1 MDLKPMN
8 FISLHSLR
16 RMLKLLAALT
26 AFLLTACLG
35 SVAHI
40 PKTPIAAPVSIPAVR
55 APAVGQ
61 QWVYEVR
68 NYFNG
73 ELVDVVT
80 ETVIEVGPKVRI
92 ARHGKK
98 MGSLPDEIQQPWG
111 MSLQD
116 PNWTP
121 PQRFIKAVPL
131 WPEKLVPGW
140 SGFYRTRYQVVGFQ
154 DNDFYWGLNIDAK
167 SWNRVKTMAGEFDAL
182 HYVNTIDYFESD
194 DWFRIASNRFENAWF
209 VPEVGRWVV
218 RERFGEYLWMGEGG
232 WSGSLKE
239 NYFRWE
245 LVSWK

>member
-1 MDLKPMN
+1 MSRFSLLPLQGFLKCAP
-8 FISLHSLR
+8 
-16 RMLKLLAALT
+16 LLGAL
-26 AFLLTACLG
+26 LLTACLG

-73 ELVDVVT
+73 ELIDVVT
-80 ETVIEVGPKVRI
+80 ETVVEVAPRVRI
-92 ARHGKK
+92 TRNGQKR
-98 MGSLPDEIQQPWG
+98 GPLPDEIQGPWG
-111 MSLQD
+111 MILQD
-116 PNWTP
+116 PDWTP

-140 SGFYRTRYQVVGFQ
+140 SGFYRTRYQVVGFP

-167 SWNRVKTMAGEFDAL
+167 AWSRVKTQAGDFDTL
-182 HYVNTIDYFESD
+182 HYINTADYFQSD
-194 DWFRIASNRFENAWF
+194 DWFRVASNRRENAWF
-209 VPEVGRWVV
+209 APEVGRWVV
-218 RERFGEYLWMGEGG
+218 RERFGEYLWQGMGG
-232 WSGSLKE
+232 WSEALRE
-239 NYFRWE
+239 DYLRWE

>member
-1 MDLKPMN
+1 MMN
-8 FISLHSLR
+8 FVSLHSLWR
-16 RMLKLLAALT
+16 TLKCAALLGTLLLAG
-26 AFLLTACLG
+26 CLG

-40 PKTPIAAPVSIPAVR
+40 PKTPIAAPVSPPVVR

-80 ETVIEVGPKVRI
+80 ETVVEVGPRVRI
-92 ARHGKK
+92 TRNGQKR
-98 MGSLPDEIQQPWG
+98 GSLPDEIQESWG
-111 MSLQD
+111 VNLQD

-140 SGFYRTRYQVVGFQ
+140 SGFYRTRYQVVGFP
-154 DNDFYWGLNIDAK
+154 DNDFYWGLNIDTKA
-167 SWNRVKTMAGEFDAL
+167 WNRVKTQAGDFNAL
-182 HYVNTIDYFESD
+182 HYVNTADFFQSD
-194 DWFRIASNRFENAWF
+194 DWFRVASNRRENAWF
-209 VPEVGRWVV
+209 APEVGRWVV
-218 RERFGEYLWMGEGG
+218 RERFGEYLWLGMHG
-232 WSGSLKE
+232 WSESINE
-239 NYFRWE
+239 DYVRWE

>member
-1 MDLKPMN
+1 MN
-8 FISLHSLR
+8 FISLPSLQ
-16 RMLKLLAALT
+16 RMLKFSAVLT
-26 AFLLTACLG
+26 ALLLTACLG
-35 SVAHI
+35 SVVHI
-40 PKTPIAAPVSIPAVR
+40 PKTPIAAPVTIPAVR
-55 APAVGQ
+55 APAIGQ

-68 NYFNG
+68 NFFNG

-80 ETVIEVGPKVRI
+80 ETVVEVGPKVRI

-98 MGSLPDEIQQPWG
+98 MGPLPDEIQEQWG
-111 MSLQD
+111 MVLQD
-116 PNWTP
+116 PSWTP
-121 PQRFIKAVPL
+121 PQRFIKAVPF

-140 SGFYRTRYQVVGFQ
+140 SVFYRTRYQVVGFP
-154 DNDFYWGLNIDAK
+154 DNDFYWGLNINAK

-182 HYVNTIDYFESD
+182 HYVNTADYFESD
-194 DWFRIASNRFENAWF
+194 DWFRIASNRLENAWF

-239 NYFRWE
+239 DYFRWE

>member
-1 MDLKPMN
+1 MN
-8 FISLHSLR
+8 FVSLHSLS
-16 RMLKLLAALT
+16 RMLKCAALLSTLLLAG
-26 AFLLTACLG
+26 CLG

-40 PKTPIAAPVSIPAVR
+40 PKAPIAAPISVPAVR

-80 ETVIEVGPKVRI
+80 ETVVEVGSTVRI

-98 MGSLPDEIQQPWG
+98 LGPLPDEIQEPWG
-111 MSLQD
+111 MNLQD

-140 SGFYRTRYQVVGFQ
+140 SGFYRTRYQVVGFPN
-154 DNDFYWGLNIDAK
+154 NDFYWGLNIDAK
-167 SWNRVKTMAGEFDAL
+167 AWSRVKTQAGEFNAL
-182 HYVNTIDYFESD
+182 HYVNTADFFESD
-194 DWFRIASNRFENAWF
+194 DWFRMASNRRENAWF

-218 RERFGEYLWMGEGG
+218 RERFGEYLWMGARG
-232 WSGSLKE
+232 WSESMKE
-239 NYFRWE
+239 DYWRWE

>member
-1 MDLKPMN
+1 MS
-8 FISLHSLR
+8 FVSLHSLR
-16 RMLKLLAALT
+16 HMLKLSAAST
-26 AFLLTACLG
+26 ALLLTACLG

-40 PKTPIAAPVSIPAVR
+40 PKAPITAPVTIPAVR

-80 ETVIEVGPKVRI
+80 ETVVEVGPRVRI
-92 ARHGKK
+92 ARNGHKRGP
-98 MGSLPDEIQQPWG
+98 LPDEIQEPWS
-111 MSLQD
+111 MILQD

-121 PQRFIKAVPL
+121 PQRFIKSVPL

-140 SGFYRTRYQVVGFQ
+140 SGFYRTRYLVVGFPN
-154 DNDFYWGLNIDAK
+154 NDFYWGLNIDAK

-182 HYVNTIDYFESD
+182 HYVNTADFFESD
-194 DWFRIASNRFENAWF
+194 DWFRMASNRREESWF
-209 VPEVGRWVV
+209 SPEIGRWVV
-218 RERFGEYLWMGEGG
+218 RERFGEYLWLGMRA
-232 WSGSLKE
+232 WSESIKE
-239 NYFRWE
+239 DYVRWE

>member
-1 MDLKPMN
+1 MN
-8 FISLHSLR
+8 FISFYFLR
-16 RMLKLLAALT
+16 CMLKCAALLSTLLLAG
-26 AFLLTACLG
+26 CLG

-40 PKTPIAAPVSIPAVR
+40 PKTPIAAPVSVPAVR

-80 ETVIEVGPKVRI
+80 ETVVEVGPKVRI

-98 MGSLPDEIQQPWG
+98 LGPLPDEIQEPWG
-111 MSLQD
+111 MNLQD

-121 PQRFIKAVPL
+121 PQRFIKPVPL
-131 WPEKLVPGW
+131 WPEKLLPGW
-140 SGFYRTRYQVVGFQ
+140 SGFYRTRYQVVGFP

-167 SWNRVKTMAGEFDAL
+167 NWNRVKTQAGEFNAL
-182 HYVNTIDYFESD
+182 HYVNTADYFESD
-194 DWFRIASNRFENAWF
+194 DWFRMASNRSENAWF
-209 VPEVGRWVV
+209 APEVGRWVV
-218 RERFGEYLWMGEGG
+218 RERFGEYLWLGMRG
-232 WSGSLKE
+232 WSESIKE
-239 NYFRWE
+239 NYWRWE

>member
-1 MDLKPMN
+1 MN
-8 FISLHSLR
+8 FISLHSLW
-16 RMLKLLAALT
+16 RMLKLSAAFAAL
-26 AFLLTACLG
+26 LLTACLG

-40 PKTPIAAPVSIPAVR
+40 PKTSIAAPVNIPALR

-80 ETVIEVGPKVRI
+80 ETVVEVGPKVRI
-92 ARHGKK
+92 ARYGKK
-98 MGSLPDEIQQPWG
+98 MGPLPDEIQEPWG
-111 MSLQD
+111 MNLQD

-140 SGFYRTRYQVVGFQ
+140 SGFYRTRYQVVGFP
-154 DNDFYWGLNIDAK
+154 DNDFYWGLNVEAK
-167 SWNRVKTMAGEFDAL
+167 QWNRVKTLAGDFNAL
-182 HYVNTIDYFESD
+182 HYVNTADFFESD
-194 DWFRIASNRFENAWF
+194 DWFRIASNRRENAWF
-209 VPEVGRWVV
+209 APEVGRWVV
-218 RERFGEYLWMGEGG
+218 RERFGEYLWMGSRG
-232 WSGSLKE
+232 WSESIKE
-239 NYFRWE
+239 DYLRWE

>member
-1 MDLKPMN
+1 
-8 FISLHSLR
+8 
-16 RMLKLLAALT
+16 MLKFSAAL
-26 AFLLTACLG
+26 AVLLLTACLG

-40 PKTPIAAPVSIPAVR
+40 PKAPIAAPVSIPAVR

-80 ETVIEVGPKVRI
+80 ETVVEVGPKVRI

-98 MGSLPDEIQQPWG
+98 MGSLPDEMQEPWG
-111 MSLQD
+111 MNLQD

-121 PQRFIKAVPL
+121 SQRFIKAVPL
-131 WPEKLVPGW
+131 WPEKLIPGW
-140 SGFYRTRYQVVGFQ
+140 SGFYRTRYQVVGFP
-154 DNDFYWGLNIDAK
+154 DNDFYWGLNINAK

-182 HYVNTIDYFESD
+182 HYVNTADYFESD
-194 DWFRIASNRFENAWF
+194 DWFRIASNRLENAWF

-218 RERFGEYLWMGEGG
+218 RERFGEYLLMGEGG

-239 NYFRWE
+239 DYFRWE

>member
-1 MDLKPMN
+1 MN
-8 FISLHSLR
+8 FISFYFLR
-16 RMLKLLAALT
+16 CMLKCAALLSTLLLAG
-26 AFLLTACLG
+26 CLG

-40 PKTPIAAPVSIPAVR
+40 PKTPIAAPVSVPAVR

-80 ETVIEVGPKVRI
+80 ETVVEVGPKVRI

-98 MGSLPDEIQQPWG
+98 LGPLPDEIQEPWG
-111 MSLQD
+111 MNLQD

-121 PQRFIKAVPL
+121 PQRFIKPVPL
-131 WPEKLVPGW
+131 WPEKLLPGW
-140 SGFYRTRYQVVGFQ
+140 SGFYRTRYQVVGFP

-167 SWNRVKTMAGEFDAL
+167 NWNRVKTQAGEFNAL
-182 HYVNTIDYFESD
+182 HYVNTADFFESD
-194 DWFRIASNRFENAWF
+194 DWFRMASNRSENAWF
-209 VPEVGRWVV
+209 APEVGRWVV
-218 RERFGEYLWMGEGG
+218 RERFGEYLWLGMRG
-232 WSGSLKE
+232 WSESIKE
-239 NYFRWE
+239 NYWRWE